1 MDIFIPRETPIDIEE
16 IRENSIC
23 LNKGDIIEFP
33 STPVLQRRE
42 TAFKTIHRDHV
53 RINGKDTMVMAN
65 ALPLL
70 LAGQTVVL
78 E

>member
-33 STPVLQRRE
+33 PTPVLQRRE
-42 TAFKTIHRDHV
+42 TAFKTIDWVYV

-70 LAGQTVVL
+70 LAGQTVVF

>member
-1 MDIFIPRETPIDIEE
+1 MELFIPRETPIDIEE
-16 IRENSIC
+16 ICENSIC

-33 STPVLQRRE
+33 PTPVLQRRE
-42 TAFKTIHRDHV
+42 TAFKTIDWVYV

-70 LAGQTVVL
+70 LSGQTVVL

>member
-1 MDIFIPRETPIDIEE
+1 MEIFIPRETPIDIEE

-23 LNKGDIIEFP
+23 LHKGDIIEFP
-33 STPVLQRRE
+33 QTPVLRRRE
-42 TAFKTIHRDHV
+42 TMTKTIDYVYV
-53 RINGKDTMVMAN
+53 RINGQDTMVLAN

-78 E
+78 K

>member
-1 MDIFIPRETPIDIEE
+1 MELFIPRETPIDIEE
-16 IRENSIC
+16 VRENSIC
-23 LNKGDIIEFP
+23 LHKGDKIEFP
-33 STPVLQRRE
+33 STPVLRRRE
-42 TAFKTIHRDHV
+42 TAFKTIDLVYV
-53 RINGKDTMVMAN
+53 RINGKDTMVLAN